1 MRFSATAASL
11 LLTALLAGPALA
23 EDAPALD
30 DATDRSSYSLGF
42 QMGKDLKR
50 QGVTMDRDALLKG
63 LTDGQAGAEPLMG
76 PDEIRTLLTALKQRI
91 VAKQREERQAKID
104 EKKQAGIAFLEENKS
119 KSGVQTTDSGLQY
132 RVIAEGDGASP
143 GPSDRVRVHY
153 RGKTI
158 DGVEFDSSYKRGE
171 PAEFALNGVI
181 RGWGEGLQ
189 LMQEG
194 AKYELFI
201 PYELAYGRRG
211 PLAYQ
216 TLIFDVEL
224 LAVNPEAEAADAQ
237 TADEQTESAAQ

>member
-1 MRFSATAASL
+1 
-11 LLTALLAGPALA
+11 
-23 EDAPALD
+23 
-30 DATDRSSYSLGF
+30 
-42 QMGKDLKR
+42 
-50 QGVTMDRDALLKG
+50 MDRDALLKG
-63 LTDGQAGAEPLMG
+63 LTDGQTGAEPLMT
-76 PDEIRTLLTALKQRI
+76 PDEMRRLLTELKQRI

-104 EKKQAGIAFLEENKS
+104 EKKQAGIAFLEENRS
-119 KSGVQTTDSGLQY
+119 KPGVQTTESGLQY
-132 RVIAEGDGASP
+132 RVITEGAGASP
-143 GPSDRVRVHY
+143 GPTDRVRVHY
-153 RGKTI
+153 RGTTVE
-158 DGVEFDSSYKRGE
+158 GREFDSSHKRGK

-224 LAVNPEAEAADAQ
+224 LAVNPEAEQADAP
-237 TADEQTESAAQ
+237 TAEANTESAAQ